1 MTKPVAFIIE
11 DDPKLNNIALI
22 TLQADFEIE
31 TFIDGNSAIQRLD
44 QLAPHLVILDLNLP
58 GTSGRAILNKIRSNE
73 RFVHTRV
80 ILTTADERQA
90 ETLTEAA
97 DIVLLK
103 PVSPGQLR
111 ELALRIKPAP

>member
-1 MTKPVAFIIE
+1 MTKPLAFIVE
-11 DDPKLNNIALI
+11 DDSKLNNIASI

-31 TFIDGNSAIQRLD
+31 AFMDGTSAAQRLD
-44 QLAPHLVILDLNLP
+44 AIAPNIVILDLNIP
-58 GTSGRAILNKIRSNE
+58 GMSGADLLRKIRTDA
-73 RFVHTRV
+73 RFANTRV

-90 ETLTEAA
+90 ETLTEEA

-111 ELALRIKPAP
+111 ELALRLKSS

>member
-1 MTKPVAFIIE
+1 MNKPLAFIIE
-11 DDPKLNNIALI
+11 DDTRLNNIASI

-31 TFIDGNSAIQRLD
+31 SFMDGLTAFQRLD
-44 QLAPHLVILDLNLP
+44 VCVPDLVVLDLHIP
-58 GTSGRAILNKIRSNE
+58 GVNGMEILRKIRAE
-73 RFVHTRV
+73 QRLAGTRV

-90 ETLTEAA
+90 ETLTDAA

-111 ELALRIKPAP
+111 ELAQRISHRA

>member
-1 MTKPVAFIIE
+1 MSKPIAFIIE
-11 DDPKLNNIALI
+11 DDSRLNNIASI

-31 TFIDGNSAIQRLD
+31 SFMDGTAASQRLD
-44 QLAPHLVILDLNLP
+44 GFTPDLVVLDLHIP
-58 GTSGRAILNKIRSNE
+58 GVSGMEILKKIRNE
-73 RFVHTRV
+73 ARLARTRV

-90 ETLTEAA
+90 ETLTDAA

-111 ELALRIKPAP
+111 ELAQRISR

>member
-1 MTKPVAFIIE
+1 MSKPVAFIIE
-11 DDPKLNNIALI
+11 DDTRLNNIASI

-31 TFIDGNSAIQRLD
+31 SFMDGMAASQRLD
-44 QLAPHLVILDLNLP
+44 EITPNLVVLDLHIP
-58 GTSGRAILNKIRSNE
+58 GVNGVQILSKIRSEE
-73 RFVHTRV
+73 RLAGTRV

-90 ETLTEAA
+90 ETLTDAA

-111 ELALRIKPAP
+111 ELAQRIST

>member
-1 MTKPVAFIIE
+1 MTKPVAFIVE
-11 DDPKLNNIALI
+11 DDSKLNKIAVI

-31 TFIDGNSAIQRLD
+31 SFMEGDAAIARLE
-44 QLAPHLVILDLNLP
+44 QAVPNILVLDLNIP
-58 GTSGRAILNKIRSNE
+58 GISGAEILRKIRTDA
-73 RFVHTRV
+73 RFAKTRV

-90 ETLTEAA
+90 ETLTEEA

-111 ELALRIKPAP
+111 ELALRMSK